1 MQQHMLEHR
10 QWMEACRNE
19 QVVFRECQQ
28 GFEEEINKPPVPY
41 NIIITKNE

>member
-1 MQQHMLEHR
+1 
-10 QWMEACRNE
+10 MEAYRNE

-41 NIIITKNE
+41 NIIITKMSENVFMLSYWM